1 MGNKFNSEDFIIG
14 IGLGGGFSGLV
25 VVFFTVVLPQID
37 IPDVLVSH
45 TTNECVHVV
54 NYRPEDKYTC
64 ENLPEK
70 YNRVWV
76 R

>member
-37 IPDVLVSH
+37 IPDVIVSH
-45 TTNECVHVV
+45 TTN
-54 NYRPEDKYTC
+54 
-64 ENLPEK
+64 
-70 YNRVWV
+70 
-76 R
+76 